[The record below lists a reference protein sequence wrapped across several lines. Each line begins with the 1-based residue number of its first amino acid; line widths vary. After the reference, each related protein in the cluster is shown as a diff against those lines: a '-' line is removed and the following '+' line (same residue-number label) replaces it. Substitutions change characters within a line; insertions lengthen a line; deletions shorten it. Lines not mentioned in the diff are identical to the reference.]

1 MVCLTVDG
9 LRNDLREIAQAAE
22 WHASNF
28 MYDFEPDQETLAD
41 AIADFM
47 AVYCQTGALFA
58 ADWYNS
64 QDRESRYFAKPV
76 MVVPPQRAEDTAAWV
91 FKRDADIDKLAK
103 RMASAAYSMVYD
115 AARDTVSANATNEQV
130 AYVRVEE
137 PGACQDCMSKATAVP
152 RARNSS
158 SDDVSWERHQRCEF
172 LFQPVRRGIWT
183 PPAHHIEW
191 RDKQRAGAI

>member
-1 MVCLTVDG
+1 M
-9 LRNDLREIAQAAE
+9 AQNAE
-22 WHASNF
+22 WHARIF
-28 MYDFEPDQETLAD
+28 MEDTEPDQETLAD

-58 ADWYNS
+58 ADWYNHLEA
-64 QDRESRYFAKPV
+64 ESRYFAKPV

-91 FKRDADIDKLAK
+91 FKRADADINQLTR

-115 AARDTVSANATNEQV
+115 AARDTVSANAAAEQV

-137 PGACQDCMSKATAVP
+137 PGACRDCMGKATLVP

-158 SDDVSWERHQRCEF
+158 SEDVSWERHQRCEF
-172 LFQPVRRGIWT
+172 LFEPVRGGIWT

-191 RDKQRAGAI
+191 RDKQRVAAI